1 MQPTRTNQNGELAKG
16 ATAAADPGRIADVL
30 PHRAKTPQEA
40 LGLSG
45 TGGLFKASL
54 QATVLFGVVI
64 GLLTVVP
71 YFLQKPQDGAKAVA
85 PPQPEE
91 KTDDAVAPAP
101 QPKGTPDPTAKTPA
115 TPTGPKVQPKDDLL
129 NKLGE
134 TGTKSGT
141 PKSKDPFKA
150 GGDDDLPGL
159 K

>member
-1 MQPTRTNQNGELAKG
+1 MQPPRTNQNGELAKV
-16 ATAAADPGRIADVL
+16 ATADPGRIADVL

-54 QATVLFGVVI
+54 QATVLFGLVI

-71 YFLQKPQDGAKAVA
+71 YFLQKPQDGAKAAAPA
-85 PPQPEE
+85 PPDE
-91 KTDDAVAPAP
+91 KTDDTTAPAP
-101 QPKGTPDPTAKTPA
+101 QPKGTTDPATKTPA

-150 GGDDDLPGL
+150 GGEDDLPGL

>member
-1 MQPTRTNQNGELAKG
+1 MQPAHTNQNGELAKG
-16 ATAAADPGRIADVL
+16 ATAAADPGRITDVL
-30 PHRAKTPQEA
+30 PHRAQTPQEA
-40 LGLSG
+40 LGLAG

-54 QATVLFGVVI
+54 QATVLFGLVI

-71 YFLQKPQDGAKAVA
+71 YFMHKPQDGAKAPA
-85 PPQPEE
+85 AAQPDE
-91 KTDDAVAPAP
+91 KADDTTAPAP
-101 QPKGTPDPTAKTPA
+101 QPKATDPAPKTPA
-115 TPTGPKVQPKDDLL
+115 APTGPKVQPKDDLL

-134 TGTKSGT
+134 TGTKTGT